1 MIIRTKYHLL
11 LLIKSLL
18 STFNSSAILERV
30 TRSGC
35 ETLVHHLETVDGSLP
50 NSFANHL
57 PVLFFSTR
65 TILSRFISFILVIL
79 LNLLQIYWFIWIKG
93 NKLSF
98 FNCYLWIARLRR
110 AIAPRQGKAFGVTR
124 KVSSNSIHTLLCSDE
139 HKNPTEVGLRKN
151 GFRPL
156 HEAVR
161 YALSF
166 GCKAEI
172 PRLLFRVLKRQ
183 LPVKTMQA
191 IF

>member
-1 MIIRTKYHLL
+1 MLNENNNNNRFIFYFCFWDKSRRRFWGNLGDCLL
-11 LLIKSLL
+11 LGTSFVYRDISFFRSNRPTSEGRVLPVRARLL
-18 STFNSSAILERV
+18 RV
-30 TRSGC
+30 T
-35 ETLVHHLETVDGSLP
+35 
-50 NSFANHL
+50 
-57 PVLFFSTR
+57 
-65 TILSRFISFILVIL
+65 
-79 LNLLQIYWFIWIKG
+79 Q
-93 NKLSF
+93 
-98 FNCYLWIARLRR
+98 
-110 AIAPRQGKAFGVTR
+110 